1 MNAIVITE
9 NSNDVDIGPNNYV
22 QNSVVEKVL
31 FDKKGLSS
39 FSKDFSHKTSVIA
52 TCYTLAKVE
61 IRTSIQNR
69 FKNQA
74 IDGFKL
80 LGHDYCNHPQGF
92 AKQKIFT
99 LH

>member
-1 MNAIVITE
+1 MNAMVITE

-74 IDGFKL
+74 IDGF
-80 LGHDYCNHPQGF
+80 
-92 AKQKIFT
+92 
-99 LH
+99 